1 MSNIINKKV
10 TINVNDVFTQEVMDN
25 MHDAALFAME
35 YAKENGKDIEK
46 VACDVIAY
54 NIDKAIEDSLDK
66 VLIKALPKS
75 LDWKNKNLID
85 IFDEIKDIL
94 DLFDIVSLKKHK
106 IKVKLNDEKTKD
118 DIISWQALIKEDYP
132 ELKMNMIKLKEK
144 DTYKIEIS
152 KIE

>member
-35 YAKENGKDIEK
+35 YAKENG
-46 VACDVIAY
+46 
-54 NIDKAIEDSLDK
+54 
-66 VLIKALPKS
+66 
-75 LDWKNKNLID
+75 
-85 IFDEIKDIL
+85 KDIL